1 MAFFEMNK
9 TVIRP
14 NGHKT
19 MVILGFIVEGLCLL
33 IFLLSGLASLETN
46 IFENY
51 GEIYVTSFFIF
62 FPIICL
68 AYIYGLIKIANK
80 EIIGIKVVKISLIF
94 SIIISLL
101 VLNELVIK
109 DQNDEI
115 FLWMFTICI
124 DFGFFLYWNNRNHI
138 NYFRSIKNNQYY

>member
-1 MAFFEMNK
+1 MPFYEINK
-9 TVIRP
+9 TIIRP

-19 MVILGFIVEGLCLL
+19 MVILGFIIEGLSLL
-33 IFLLSGLASLETN
+33 IFLLFGLASLDTN

-62 FPIICL
+62 GPIINL
-68 AYIYGLIKIANK
+68 ACIYGLIKIANK
-80 EIIGIKVVKISLIF
+80 EIIGIKVVKISHIF

-101 VLNELVIK
+101 VLIELVIN

-115 FLWMFTICI
+115 FLWMLTIFLN
-124 DFGFFLYWNNRNHI
+124 FGIFLYWDNRNHI
-138 NYFRSIKNNQYY
+138 NYFRSIKNNKYY

>member
-1 MAFFEMNK
+1 MAFYEMNK

-19 MVILGFIVEGLCLL
+19 MVILGFIGAGLNLL

-62 FPIICL
+62 SPIICL
-68 AYIYGLIKIANK
+68 AYIYGLIK
-80 EIIGIKVVKISLIF
+80 
-94 SIIISLL
+94 
-101 VLNELVIK
+101 
-109 DQNDEI
+109 
-115 FLWMFTICI
+115 
-124 DFGFFLYWNNRNHI
+124 NR
-138 NYFRSIKNNQYY
+138 K

>member
-1 MAFFEMNK
+1 M
-9 TVIRP
+9 
-14 NGHKT
+14 
-19 MVILGFIVEGLCLL
+19 
-33 IFLLSGLASLETN
+33 
-46 IFENY
+46 
-51 GEIYVTSFFIF
+51 
-62 FPIICL
+62 
-68 AYIYGLIKIANK
+68 
-80 EIIGIKVVKISLIF
+80 VKISLIF

-115 FLWMFTICI
+115 FHWMLSICM

>member
-1 MAFFEMNK
+1 MNK
-9 TVIRP
+9 AILRP
-14 NGHKT
+14 KGHKI
-19 MVILGFIVEGLCLL
+19 MVILGFIFAGLSLL
-33 IFLLSGLASLETN
+33 MFLLFGLASLYTN
-46 IFENY
+46 IFETY
-51 GEIYVTSFFIF
+51 GEIYVTSCFIF
-62 FPIICL
+62 FPIIWL
-68 AYIYGLIKIANK
+68 AGIYGLIKIANK
-80 EIIGIKVVKISLIF
+80 EIIGIKVVKISHIF

>member
-1 MAFFEMNK
+1 MAFYEMNK

-51 GEIYVTSFFIF
+51 GEIYVTTFFIF
-62 FPIICL
+62 SPIISL
-68 AYIYGLIKIANK
+68 ANLYGLIKIANK
-80 EIIGIKVVKISLIF
+80 EIIGIKVVKISLIL
-94 SIIISLL
+94 SIIISLP
-101 VLNELVIK
+101 VLLESSIK
-109 DQNDEI
+109 GQNDEI
-115 FLWMFTICI
+115 FLCMLGICLN
-124 DFGFFLYWNNRNHI
+124 FGIFLYWDNRNHI